1 MLMEEPTLH
10 DLARDDERD
19 EALARLLEEGGES
32 AEIGL
37 ALIVAQAFNQPSGD
51 EYDHDRIEREDH

>member
-1 MLMEEPTLH
+1 MTEKTIEE
-10 DLARDDERD
+10 LAAQD
-19 EALARLLEEGGES
+19 EADEFHAGLLEEGGES

-51 EYDHDRIEREDH
+51 DHDFDCIEREDH